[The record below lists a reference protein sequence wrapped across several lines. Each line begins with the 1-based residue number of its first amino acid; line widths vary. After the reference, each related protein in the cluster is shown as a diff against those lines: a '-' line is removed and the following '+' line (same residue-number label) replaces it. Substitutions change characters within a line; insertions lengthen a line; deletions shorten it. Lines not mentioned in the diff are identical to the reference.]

1 MIEYKRNL
9 PHILPESGLFF
20 VTFRIHNSLPLD
32 KLVELK
38 SEYKHE
44 IYLTKQRIKNS
55 KILKSRICDLYND
68 YFHDFDS
75 LLDQYLEEF
84 NLTENQNIAN
94 IIKDA
99 IFYLN
104 VKEYKLICF
113 TIMPNHV
120 HLIIYK
126 LKKPLFKIMQ
136 VLKGYTSREIN
147 KKLNRKGKFWHT
159 ESYDNVIR
167 SRNELANKIKY
178 VLDNP
183 VKAGLTNHW
192 KNWEYSY
199 CDPNFLED

>member
-20 VTFRIHNSLPLD
+20 VTFRIHDSLPLD
-32 KLVELK
+32 QLVKLK

-84 NLTENQNIAN
+84 NLTENRNIAN

-104 VKEYKLICF
+104 E
-113 TIMPNHV
+113 
-120 HLIIYK
+120 
-126 LKKPLFKIMQ
+126 
-136 VLKGYTSREIN
+136 TSM
-147 KKLNRKGKFWHT
+147 H
-159 ESYDNVIR
+159 
-167 SRNELANKIKY
+167 
-178 VLDNP
+178 
-183 VKAGLTNHW
+183 
-192 KNWEYSY
+192 
-199 CDPNFLED
+199 